1 MNIPHF
7 VYSFGAGHLGC
18 FHVLA
23 VGNNAAVNMGVQ
35 ITLWYSAFG
44 SFGNMPWSRISGSY
58 GNYLFNFLRYLLLLY
73 SSDTTN
79 SVQGFQFL
87 HFIENPCFIFSGST
101 HPNGSEVVSHCYFDL
116 HFPNEVMLRIF
127 SCAYWPFIYLL
138 WGTVC
143 CSCLSIFILFFK
155 LNLFILIRG

>member
-35 ITLWYSAFG
+35 ITLWYSAFS

-58 GNYLFNFLRYLLLLY
+58 GNSLFNFLRNFHAVSMVDVSIYIPTKSGTRQQELSFLYFLTSICYLCSFF
-73 SSDTTN
+73 SSSFWWVWEDN
-79 SVQGFQFL
+79 
-87 HFIENPCFIFSGST
+87 IWICICST
-101 HPNGSEVVSHCYFDL
+101 
-116 HFPNEVMLRIF
+116 
-127 SCAYWPFIYLL
+127 
-138 WGTVC
+138 
-143 CSCLSIFILFFK
+143 LSIIDRTAKSRFSDIH
-155 LNLFILIRG
+155 G